1 MLEQGLLGRL
11 AKGLVRAI
19 VSGGKAWNQGCL

>member
-11 AKGLVRAI
+11 AKGLVSPI
-19 VSGGKAWNQGCL
+19 VSGGKAWNQGYL